1 MYTLTTARSGASIGS
16 AALFLIVAACAGSG
30 NTTRADTLATS
41 RAPAATGQAIAP
53 APPMAPAP
61 VPQAVTD
68 IGNHGEDLYDAVHA
82 SDWSKA
88 QAIVDSLD
96 GSVNALPAGDA
107 RIQPQRTTLSA
118 VLDTL
123 HREVA
128 AHHRYAALEA
138 ANQVTYRAAKMS
150 EPFEPTTPAA
160 VALLDFYGREVEIW
174 AAQKNLPKLQET
186 ASAMRATWNTV
197 RPAVESH
204 GGNAAARD
212 MERDV
217 ANVEAA
223 RTPAEFARLA
233 TPVLDLVD
241 VLEKVFT
248 K

>member
-1 MYTLTTARSGASIGS
+1 MHALTTARSGASIGS
-16 AALFLIVAACAGSG
+16 AALFLIVVACAGSG
-30 NTTRADTLATS
+30 NATRTDTVATS
-41 RAPAATGQAIAP
+41 RARAATERAAAP
-53 APPMAPAP
+53 APPIAPAP
-61 VPQAVTD
+61 VPQTVTD

-82 SDWSKA
+82 SNWSKA

-107 RIQPQRTTLSA
+107 RIQPQRAALSA
-118 VLDTL
+118 VLDTV

-128 AHHRYAALEA
+128 ARHRYAALEA
-138 ANQVTYRAAKMS
+138 ANQVTYRAAKMT
-150 EPFEPTTPAA
+150 EPFAPSTPAA

-174 AAQKNLPKLQET
+174 AAQKNMPKLQET
-186 ASAMRATWNTV
+186 TSAMRATWNMV

-204 GGNAAARD
+204 GGIAAARD

-217 ANVEAA
+217 ASIEAA
-223 RTPAEFARLA
+223 RTPAAFARLA
-233 TPVLDLVD
+233 TPVLDQVD